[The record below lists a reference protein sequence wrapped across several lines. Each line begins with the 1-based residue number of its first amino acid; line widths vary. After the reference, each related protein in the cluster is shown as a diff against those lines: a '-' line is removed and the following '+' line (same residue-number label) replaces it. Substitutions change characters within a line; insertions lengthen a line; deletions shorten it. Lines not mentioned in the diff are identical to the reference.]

1 MRDIETREDILLLM
15 EKFYNKLLADP
26 SIHHFFIQTTNVSQ
40 HLPEH
45 FELLT
50 TFWEQA
56 LFLRGGYFRF
66 NTKYINPFPVPSLP
80 HNISKY
86 NEKAE
91 EILEEELLLNPT
103 NAYVNKEYIY
113 TISKTEGTEDF
124 L

>member
-56 LFLRGGYFRF
+56 LFLRGGYFNNMIEVHKKVHDQSAF
-66 NTKYINPFPVPSLP
+66 SAKHYKTWLTHLFDTIDEYFSGPKSEQMKTQSL
-80 HNISKY
+80 NMATVMQMKL
-86 NEKAE
+86 A
-91 EILEEELLLNPT
+91 
-103 NAYVNKEYIY
+103 
-113 TISKTEGTEDF
+113 
-124 L
+124 